1 MTHPRNIVGPAVR
14 SAREA
19 QGITQPTLVAK
30 LNLLG
35 WNISREV
42 LAKIECRFRW
52 VADFELV
59 LLARALGITPAS
71 LLAEAD
77 LDFKVPEHAA
87 TAAHKVPGPR
97 RAKR

>member
-77 LDFKVPEHAA
+77 QDFKVPEHAA
-87 TAAHKVPGPR
+87 TAAHRAPSR
-97 RAKR
+97 QRAKR

>member
-59 LLARALGITPAS
+59 LLARALGVAPAA
-71 LLAEAD
+71 LLAD
-77 LDFKVPEHAA
+77 TDPDFRVPEHAA
-87 TAAHKVPGPR
+87 SAPR
-97 RAKR
+97 SAPRGRRPKR